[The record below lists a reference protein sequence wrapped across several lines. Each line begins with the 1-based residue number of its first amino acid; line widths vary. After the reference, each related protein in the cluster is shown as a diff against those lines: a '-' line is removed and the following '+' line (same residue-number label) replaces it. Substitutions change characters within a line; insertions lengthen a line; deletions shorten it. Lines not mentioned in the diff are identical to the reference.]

1 MIGILIWLI
10 RIIAGLI
17 LVLVLV
23 IRILVWFVRIMGLVG
38 IFVMMMVIT

>member
-38 IFVMMMVIT
+38 IFVMMMIIT

>member
-23 IRILVWFVRIMGLVG
+23 IRILVWFVRIMRLVG